1 MGSQKHITNNKTT
14 FSRQSLKAAQMAIK
28 DAAKGMGT
36 TDDVGSNAKAHFVF
50 IPLMFQG
57 HLIPAVDTAL
67 LLATHGA
74 LASIVVT
81 PSNTGRIR
89 PTIDFARK
97 SGLPVR
103 LVELALDCAA
113 EGLPDGADDVDKVP
127 SCLWTNYFRA
137 VALLR
142 EPLERHLR
150 AHEPYPTCVVSDFC
164 HPWAKELAASFE
176 VPRLCFFSMCSFCLL
191 CQHNVERF
199 NAYDGVDDDNELVIV
214 PGLEKRFEVSRAQ
227 APGFFRGFPG
237 FEKLADD
244 VEQALVEA
252 DGIVTNSFLEMEPEY
267 VAGYAEA
274 RGMKVWTV
282 GPVSLFHNRTVTLAS
297 RGNTAAIGADECLR
311 WLDSKEPNSVVYVSF
326 GSIAHAEPNQVVEL
340 GLGLEASGHPFI
352 WVVKN
357 ADQHGDEVSEFLH
370 ELEAHVAGRGLL
382 IRGWAPQVLILSHA
396 AVGGFVTHCG
406 WNSTMEAITA
416 GLPVVTWPHFSDQFL
431 NAKFAVEVLG
441 IGVSIGVTEPV
452 MYRVDQKE
460 IVVRR
465 EVVEKA
471 VRSVMDGGGE
481 GEERRMRARAL
492 AAQAR
497 SAVEEGGSSH
507 ANLLDLIKN
516 FEVDAGCDATA

>member
-1 MGSQKHITNNKTT
+1 
-14 FSRQSLKAAQMAIK
+14 MAIK
-28 DAAKGMGT
+28 DLANGRGT
-36 TDDVGSNAKAHFVF
+36 ASDAGAGDVKAHFVF
-50 IPLMFQG
+50 IPLTFQG

-89 PTIDFARK
+89 PAVDYARK

-103 LVELALDCAA
+103 LVELPLDLAA
-113 EGLPDGADDVDKVP
+113 EGLPDGADDVEKVP
-127 SCLWTNYFRA
+127 SDLWTNYFRA
-137 VALLR
+137 LARLR

-150 AHEPYPTCVVSDFC
+150 ADAGAPYPTCVVADFC
-164 HPWAKELAASFE
+164 HPWAKQLAASLA
-176 VPRLCFFSMCSFCLL
+176 VPRLCFFSMCAFCLL

-199 NAYDGVDDDNELVIV
+199 NAYDCVADDNELVVV
-214 PGLEKRFEVSRAQ
+214 PGLEKRVEVSRAQ
-227 APGFFRGFPG
+227 APGFFRGTPT
-237 FEKLADD
+237 FEKFADD

-274 RGMKVWTV
+274 RRMKVWTV
-282 GPVSLFHNRTVTLAS
+282 GPVSLFHQRTATLAS

-311 WLDSKEPNSVVYVSF
+311 WLDGKKSRSVVYVSF
-326 GSIAHAEPNQVVEL
+326 GSIAHAEPMQVIEL
-340 GLGLEASGHPFI
+340 GLGLEASGHPFV

-357 ADQHGDEVSEFLH
+357 ADQHGEDVTEFLR
-370 ELEAHVAGRGLL
+370 ELEERVAGRGLL

-416 GLPVVTWPHFSDQFL
+416 GLPVVTWPHFADQFL

-441 IGVSIGVTEPV
+441 IGVDVGVTEPV
-452 MYRVDQKE
+452 MYRQDQKE
-460 IVVRR
+460 IVVGR

-471 VRSVMDGGGE
+471 VRSVMDGGDE
-481 GEERRMRARAL
+481 GEERRRRARAL
-492 AAQAR
+492 AAKAR
-497 SAVEEGGSSH
+497 AAVEEGGSSH
-507 ANLLDLIKN
+507 ANLLDLIKT
-516 FEVDAGCDATA
+516 FGVDAGCLASASAAHDSRDSLDYTIEKYV